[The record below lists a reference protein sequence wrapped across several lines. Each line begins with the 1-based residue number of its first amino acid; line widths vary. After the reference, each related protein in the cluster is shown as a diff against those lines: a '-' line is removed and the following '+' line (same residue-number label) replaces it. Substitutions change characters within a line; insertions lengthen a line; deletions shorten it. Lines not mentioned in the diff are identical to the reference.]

1 MPKPAFP
8 AFTPFV
14 LLLALLAS
22 PESPQASPPAAGAP
36 VERSWLD
43 ANGDP
48 LPLRTDEE
56 VEEFLRTAPV
66 KELEGISRG
75 VAGARKALLQK
86 GDIKMHAVF
95 RTVTVEERERRLQNR
110 VVWFYRDHY
119 IHEPAAYALSELLA
133 LEMVPPAVE
142 RTLRGTPGSLQ
153 IWVEGATAA
162 VDRKKEGRR
171 SPDERSIMLQYYQM
185 QVFDNLINNLDRNQ
199 GNILIDPHERAWLID
214 HTRAFVRDTQL
225 ATPDTVRRV
234 ERGLW
239 EKLRS
244 LSDQELEAAIEP
256 YLPGPERAAL
266 LERRRLLVELIQG
279 KIDLLGDE
287 GVLFDRA
294 ELSPRRP
301 EK

>member
-1 MPKPAFP
+1 MPIPAVP

-14 LLLALLAS
+14 VLLALLAS
-22 PESPQASPPAAGAP
+22 AESPQPSPPAAGAP

-48 LPLRTDEE
+48 LPLRTNEE

-66 KELEGISRG
+66 KELKGISRG
-75 VAGARKALLQK
+75 VAGARKALLQT

-95 RTVTVEERERRLQNR
+95 RTVAVEEREHRLRSR
-110 VVWFYRDHY
+110 VVWFFRDHY
-119 IHEPAAYALSELLA
+119 IHEPAAYALSELLG

-153 IWVEGATAA
+153 IWVEGAAAA
-162 VDRKKEGRR
+162 VDQKEGFR
-171 SPDERSIMLQYYQM
+171 SPDERSSLLQYYQM

-199 GNILIDPHERAWLID
+199 GNILFDPHWRAWLID
-214 HTRAFVRDTQL
+214 HTQAFVRDRQL
-225 ATPDTVRRV
+225 PAPDTVRRV

-294 ELSPRRP
+294 ELRPRRP